1 MSKDSR
7 FHSPVRSQQ
16 LVRMPNHSETASKH
30 MRTPTVSIQPG
41 INNFSNEQ
49 TLIMPKKN
57 IHGTSTPSPSTNY
70 RSSTPLSPFLK
81 PTPVP
86 ENIVQRAG
94 DAAIV
99 TAQYLQAVN
108 STSLNKHYKDFFKH
122 CGASSASVKAKY
134 LANLKNQLRIDPK
147 LVYARSTLSRSADE
161 FGWTGLHFAA
171 KENNVDM
178 IEVLLNCKADPMSI
192 DVRGCTALHI
202 AAKSHRLEACKRLIE
217 AFQDANDGIKPVGQ
231 NAPVDLR
238 GFTPA
243 IYAKI
248 TKASKD
254 RNIDKSLEDAERRK
268 AACQELLYEFGD
280 RHISPRN
287 PSPASLRKGGH
298 NYDDLPTLKNSL
310 TYTHQWMKGWRE
322 NFEDAFIA
330 DVGDSSNDLCIFGIF
345 DGHLGSFTS
354 QFCAENFQKVF
365 DKVTYL
371 ELQKRNLSVAKELYE
386 NIDCMSEI
394 LKATFVEL
402 DTQLRNNPMLS
413 GKIHDNDD
421 TSTAGLH
428 EKDRNGFQENAA
440 LGEGQARAPDQSG
453 STAVVVLVTPQYI
466 ITGNVGDSRAVLR
479 TCSERGQTIALNRDH
494 NYQLPDEVERVK
506 KAGGMFNLTR
516 LLRSAKEGEK
526 RHLSMTRSIG
536 DFYYKDQKDKDMLS
550 QVVLPLPEISVYK
563 RCKEDALLLVA
574 CDGIWDVMDN
584 SDACEKVLE
593 TKEDLDE
600 GVFQLMVECMQLGST
615 DNMSA
620 IAVLFDHKSQAHL
633 PTYLKH
639 HGAYFQCDW
648 DKTGQKIYT
657 PYEKTSKI
665 FEQKE
670 AENVVDLSNLVLRKT
685 EVPSEAPESSPSND
699 PKFFSVSDELSKK
712 LGVQRSK
719 IVDETN
725 VALSAK
731 EATSVADSKKIVD
744 ECSGASTELAQ
755 KLSKRLNSMKSI
767 KRKPLLWTSDRRML

>member
-1 MSKDSR
+1 MSWFNNLSDTFGTLMEVVAPMPVEQEKLEEIQKVQEDRRKSTAGVGARLVAQRAMSKDSR
-7 FHSPVRSQQ
+7 FQSPVRTQQ
-16 LVRMPNHSETASKH
+16 LVRITNDSETTSKSS
-30 MRTPTVSIQPG
+30 RTPTVSIQPG
-41 INNFSNEQ
+41 INNFSNDQ
-49 TLIMPKKN
+49 TFDIPKKN

-108 STSLNKHYKDFFKH
+108 SNNLNKHYKDFFKH

-134 LANLKNQLRIDPK
+134 LENLKNQLRIDPK

-171 KENNVDM
+171 KENNIDM
-178 IEVLLNCKADPMSI
+178 IEVLLSCKADPMSI

-202 AAKSHRLEACKRLIE
+202 AAKSHRLEACKRLMR
-217 AFQDANDGIKPVGQ
+217 ALQDANDGKKPVGQ

-248 TKASKD
+248 TKATKD
-254 RNIDKSLEDAERRK
+254 RNIDKSIEDAERRK

-287 PSPASLRKGGH
+287 PSPAPLNKEGYNCS
-298 NYDDLPTLKNSL
+298 DLPRLENSL

-365 DKVTYL
+365 DKVIYL
-371 ELQKRNLSVAKELYE
+371 ELQNRNLSAAKELYE

-402 DTQLRNNPMLS
+402 DTQLRCNPMLS
-413 GKIHDNDD
+413 GIMRENNDTTNSSPD
-421 TSTAGLH
+421 LNA
-428 EKDRNGFQENAA
+428 KDHSGFQENAA

-453 STAVVVLVTPQYI
+453 STAVVVLVTPHYI

-479 TCSERGQTIALNRDH
+479 TCSERGQTIGLNRDH
-494 NYQLPDEVERVK
+494 NYQLPDEVERVE
-506 KAGGMFNLTR
+506 KAGGVFKGTR
-516 LLRSAKEGEK
+516 LFRSAKDGEK

-536 DFYYKDQKDKDMLS
+536 DFYYKDQK
-550 QVVLPLPEISVYK
+550 
-563 RCKEDALLLVA
+563 
-574 CDGIWDVMDN
+574 
-584 SDACEKVLE
+584 EKICSRRLCF
-593 TKEDLDE
+593 L
-600 GVFQLMVECMQLGST
+600 C
-615 DNMSA
+615 
-620 IAVLFDHKSQAHL
+620 
-633 PTYLKH
+633 
-639 HGAYFQCDW
+639 
-648 DKTGQKIYT
+648 QKYQ
-657 PYEKTSKI
+657 Y
-665 FEQKE
+665 
-670 AENVVDLSNLVLRKT
+670 
-685 EVPSEAPESSPSND
+685 
-699 PKFFSVSDELSKK
+699 
-712 LGVQRSK
+712 
-719 IVDETN
+719 
-725 VALSAK
+725 
-731 EATSVADSKKIVD
+731 TSVAKKMHY
-744 ECSGASTELAQ
+744 C
-755 KLSKRLNSMKSI
+755 
-767 KRKPLLWTSDRRML
+767 